1 MAGEIVTT
9 FALAIWVYLMLGRGR
24 FWLSG
29 ERDSRNEPAPPA
41 VWPRVV
47 AVIPA
52 RDEAE
57 TIGLTVRSLLGQ
69 AYDGPFSIILVDD
82 ESRDGTAAVGRAAA
96 AAVGGS
102 DRLTVVSGGPLRPG
116 WTGKL
121 WAVAQGV
128 ERASASDAPDFLLL
142 TDADITYAPEA
153 LATLVARAQSGGYTL
168 TSLMAKL
175 RCVSLAERCFVPAF
189 IYFFQMVY
197 PFAWVNRPTH
207 AMAGAA
213 GGCMLVR
220 PDALRAAG
228 GIGAIRGALIDDCAL
243 GAALKQQGPIWLG
256 LTERV
261 TSARPYDHIGDI
273 RRMVARSAYA
283 QLRYSPLNL
292 LGTVAGL
299 GLTFLVGPIMAIAAH
314 GLPQILGAASWALM
328 AASYQPIL
336 RFYGRSP
343 VWGVALPA
351 VALAYMAFTL
361 DSAYQHA
368 LGRGGL
374 WKGRV
379 QAQASARA
387 GADVVEQK

>member
-1 MAGEIVTT
+1 
-9 FALAIWVYLMLGRGR
+9 MLGRGR
-24 FWLSG
+24 FWLAG
-29 ERDSRNEPAPPA
+29 ERDSRNEPAPPTA
-41 VWPRVV
+41 WPRVV

-57 TIGLTVRSLLGQ
+57 TIGATVQSLLGQ
-69 AYDGPFSIILVDD
+69 AYQGRFSIILVDD
-82 ESRDGTAAVGRAAA
+82 ESRDGTAIVARAAA

-102 DRLTVVSGGPLRPG
+102 DRLTVLSGRPLRSG

-121 WAVAQGV
+121 WAVAQGIGS
-128 ERASASDAPDFLLL
+128 ATASDAPDFLLL

-153 LATLVARAQSGGYTL
+153 LAKLVARAQSGGYTL

-243 GAALKQQGPIWLG
+243 GAALKRQGPIWLG

-261 TSARPYDHIGDI
+261 VSARPYEHVDDI

-283 QLRYSPLNL
+283 QLRYSPLLLAGCIIGMALTYLAAPLLAL
-292 LGTVAGL
+292 LGH
-299 GLTFLVGPIMAIAAH
+299 GPAQA
-314 GLPQILGAASWALM
+314 LGAAAFALM
-328 AASYQPIL
+328 FMSYQPIL
-336 RFYGRSP
+336 RFYQRAP
-343 VWGVALPA
+343 WWGLALPA
-351 VALAYMAFTL
+351 IALAYMAFTL
-361 DSAYQHA
+361 DSAYQHGR
-368 LGRGGL
+368 GRGGL

-379 QAQASARA
+379 QAQTGTDGGTTTA
-387 GADVVEQK
+387 EPT